1 MRQPV
6 SRAVSYRAA
15 MLSDAAARQRLE
27 DLRRRP
33 MLWADESAE
42 AIALARRLG
51 EHIEVWR
58 LDFRTET
65 WSRLP

>member
-1 MRQPV
+1 MRKPV

-15 MLSDAAARQRLE
+15 MLSDTAARQRLE
-27 DLRRRP
+27 ELRRRP

-58 LDFRTET
+58 RDLAAET
-65 WSRLP
+65 WSRLS